1 MERGILRNSHNIEPS
16 DHNPWVLLP
25 ASRKGRLGRMSHASG
40 SPEHMPVPAA
50 RRRRRL
56 GIVLPVVFAV
66 PAVLGVGAAAYSRG
80 LTNVNHTRPAAVAE
94 PLDPARSDGAGAPG
108 IVTPVDPPKRDEV
121 RPAATASR
129 APGAITDRTPAP
141 VSVSIGKLTITKD
154 NTGVPQTSLPIAVT
168 NTGSLTHSFDVTI
181 VALDDTG
188 RRITT
193 DTGTAANLRPGQTA
207 QLRVLEI
214 VNDALVHA
222 LTTATFQVQGTF
234 AY

>member
-1 MERGILRNSHNIEPS
+1 
-16 DHNPWVLLP
+16 
-25 ASRKGRLGRMSHASG
+25 
-40 SPEHMPVPAA
+40 
-50 RRRRRL
+50 
-56 GIVLPVVFAV
+56 VVFAV

-94 PLDPARSDGAGAPG
+94 PLDLSRPDGAGSTGA
-108 IVTPVDPPKRDEV
+108 VTSVDPSKHDEA
-121 RPAATASR
+121 RPAVAVSR
-129 APGAITDRTPAP
+129 APDASTEKSPAA

-168 NTGSLTHSFDVTI
+168 NTGPLTHSFDVTI
-181 VALDDTG
+181 VALDNTG

>member
-1 MERGILRNSHNIEPS
+1 
-16 DHNPWVLLP
+16 
-25 ASRKGRLGRMSHASG
+25 
-40 SPEHMPVPAA
+40 
-50 RRRRRL
+50 
-56 GIVLPVVFAV
+56 VVFAV

-94 PLDPARSDGAGAPG
+94 PLDPARPGAGATG
-108 IVTPVDPPKRDEV
+108 AVTSVDPSKHDEA
-121 RPAATASR
+121 RPAVAVSR
-129 APGAITDRTPAP
+129 APDASTEKSPAA

-168 NTGSLTHSFDVTI
+168 NTGPLTHSFDVTI
-181 VALDDTG
+181 VALDSTG